1 MALSF
6 SGWSQASCSLLF
18 PPTTLRLISTSYK
31 LNGKAWE
38 RYQASH
44 LILYGS
50 QNVRQFPPT
59 GLTRQCD
66 IAKPLFCGNTLSTFV
81 QRVVLLGLYC
91 TCCFNRCR
99 CHMLEGGFNSLP
111 WSAVM
116 MTKPSH
122 RSEGKHRLYTDVP
135 PHLRVK
141 LTTFWLTPPRNVGR
155 PRGGGTSREAKVVFF
170 VSCGVERRKSIYKST
185 KIFYH

>member
-1 MALSF
+1 MSINMCASGTLLCFMKNNLQNKSLALGSFFKNAVANQLDINIHFQKAGLALLALSF

-18 PPTTLRLISTSYK
+18 LPTTLRLISTSYK

-66 IAKPLFCGNTLSTFV
+66 KLNLYFVETPFPL
-81 QRVVLLGLYC
+81 LYKEL
-91 TCCFNRCR
+91 CC
-99 CHMLEGGFNSLP
+99 
-111 WSAVM
+111 
-116 MTKPSH
+116 
-122 RSEGKHRLYTDVP
+122 
-135 PHLRVK
+135 
-141 LTTFWLTPPRNVGR
+141 
-155 PRGGGTSREAKVVFF
+155 
-170 VSCGVERRKSIYKST
+170 
-185 KIFYH
+185 